1 MEPQIYRFEQLSL
14 ALLYNI
20 LRLRERVFVIEQQSI
35 YEDVDGK
42 DESALHLCIFEQE
55 QLVGY
60 LRLRFL
66 ADQGKAKIERV
77 VVAPSH
83 RSKKLAK
90 KLMNKAI
97 ELIESEQGI
106 DEALLSSQVE
116 VMGFYQKLGFV
127 ARGDEYDD
135 GGIPHKDMALTIK

>member
-77 VVAPSH
+77 VVAPTH

-106 DEALLSSQVE
+106 DEAMLSSQVE
-116 VMGFYQKLGFV
+116 AMGFYENLGFV

-135 GGIPHKDMALTIK
+135 GGIAHKDMAMAMI